1 MWVLCIIISVIV
13 VLYLYKYIENCKKRE
28 ERRILQEKMQREE
41 KNRRQTELREKA
53 RKQNIYWSYLP
64 NIYDK
69 HSKET
74 LRKSLEILKEIK
86 WYHSMAASEIGDF
99 NNPSS
104 DFDFNVWTQ
113 YHSEADELQKQVAK
127 MLGSPLWK
135 IDSTGGEQW
144 INYPCWEELDIK
156 YLSSLL

>member
-13 VLYLYKYIENCKKRE
+13 VLYLYKYIENCKKKE
-28 ERRILQEKMQREE
+28 NQRILEEKMRREE
-41 KNRRQTELREKA
+41 KRRQAELAREKA
-53 RKQNIYWSYLP
+53 RKKNIYWSYLP

-86 WYHSMAASEIGDF
+86 WCYSMAGDFDNPSGDF
-99 NNPSS
+99 NE
-104 DFDFNVWTQ
+104 NVWTH
-113 YHSEADELQKQVAK
+113 YCSKANELQKQVAK

-135 IDSTGGEQW
+135 IDSTGEEQW
-144 INYPCWEELDIK
+144 IAYPCWEDLDIK
-156 YLSSLL
+156 YLSNLL